1 MNRERRYFVA
11 SKVSIPWLGT
21 FDRSSERGE
30 FFFTTYTKVR
40 RYELFV
46 NKILKVIEN
55 KLMQVWVRFRM
66 IKCLGYVKAPR
77 AVDSTSFR
85 STCADLISGAKVFQG
100 ISRGISMLR
109 FTNGNTQTSRN
120 TWGTRIMSDNN
131 TPRRQLFL
139 QLEGISSFHAG
150 GQNRRELRLRVRANW
165 QTNSPAQ
172 DEIRIRWIR
181 CQVRTIRQ
189 DRE

>member
-1 MNRERRYFVA
+1 MLRQVFGDFASLMTREIGQVRKAFERRQTMFLPRSCIKRSLHIWTNESNESNVSFVRA
-11 SKVSIPWLGT
+11 NRLI
-21 FDRSSERGE
+21 
-30 FFFTTYTKVR
+30 Y
-40 RYELFV
+40 
-46 NKILKVIEN
+46 ILKVIEN

-100 ISRGISMLR
+100 ISKGISMLR

-131 TPRRQLFL
+131 TP
-139 QLEGISSFHAG
+139 
-150 GQNRRELRLRVRANW
+150 
-165 QTNSPAQ
+165 
-172 DEIRIRWIR
+172 
-181 CQVRTIRQ
+181 
-189 DRE
+189 

>member
-1 MNRERRYFVA
+1 M
-11 SKVSIPWLGT
+11 VS
-21 FDRSSERGE
+21 
-30 FFFTTYTKVR
+30 FFLLHIYTKVR

-100 ISRGISMLR
+100 ISKGISMLR

>member
-30 FFFTTYTKVR
+30 FFFTTYIYTKVR

-100 ISRGISMLR
+100 ISKGISMLR

-131 TPRRQLFL
+131 TPWRQLFL
-139 QLEGISSFHAG
+139 QPEGISSFHAG
-150 GQNRRELRLRVRANW
+150 GQNRRELRLR
-165 QTNSPAQ
+165 S
-172 DEIRIRWIR
+172 ES
-181 CQVRTIRQ
+181 
-189 DRE
+189 